1 MRIAFISAMNGEP
14 WGGSEAL
21 WFQTA
26 QLLHKSGHAV
36 LASVHGWP
44 ITPAPVDALKRLGIA
59 VYERY
64 PSYPSRLDRI
74 KARITPSRLKGE
86 MENTNWQR
94 VLAFSPDL
102 ICISQGGISCGIEWM
117 KLCIRDRIPYVL
129 IAQANSYD
137 MWPSD
142 VTAQSLRD
150 GYRSSASNYFVSE
163 ANKVLLE
170 SQIAESLLNCEVVR
184 NPYSVPF
191 DSSPEWPDDSG
202 TFKLAC
208 VGRLEPKAKGQDL
221 IIEIFSREPW
231 RSYPIEVSI
240 YGDGPCR
247 QTIERLICQKDLSD
261 KIKMR
266 GYCNNV
272 VDIWKAH
279 HALILPSRYEGL
291 PLAVV
296 ETMLCNR
303 IPIVTD
309 VAGNSEVIQDEV
321 TGFIA
326 QSPTVLHLEYA
337 LERAWSRR
345 TDWKALGL
353 AAGQA
358 IRGHI
363 PSCPASVF
371 ASKLLALSK

>member
-1 MRIAFISAMNGEP
+1 MSGEP

-44 ITPAPVDALKRLGIA
+44 ITPAPIDEIKRLGIT

-64 PSYPSRLDRI
+64 PNYPSQLDRL
-74 KARITPSRLKGE
+74 KARIIPSRLKSKK
-86 MENTNWQR
+86 ENINWQR
-94 VLAFSPDL
+94 ILDFSPDL
-102 ICISQGGISCGIEWM
+102 ICVSQGGISCGIEWM
-117 KLCIRDRIPYVL
+117 KLCIRDRIPYAL

-137 MWPSD
+137 MWPGD
-142 VTAQSLRD
+142 AAAQSLRD
-150 GYRSSASNYFVSE
+150 GYMSSTMNYFVSE
-163 ANKVLLE
+163 NNKALLE
-170 SQIAESLLNCEVVR
+170 SQIGISLSNYEVVR
-184 NPYSVPF
+184 NPYAVPF
-191 DSSPEWPDDSG
+191 NASPKWPEENG
-202 TFKLAC
+202 IWKLAC

-221 IIEIFSREPW
+221 IIEILSKEPW

-240 YGDGPCR
+240 YGDGPCKK
-247 QTIERLICQKDLSD
+247 TMELLINRRDLSA

-266 GYCNNV
+266 GYSSNV
-272 VDIWKAH
+272 VDIWKSH

-296 ETMLCNR
+296 ESMLCNR

-309 VAGNSEVIQDEV
+309 VAGNSEVIQDDV

-326 QSPTVLHLEYA
+326 ESPTVLHLEHA
-337 LERAWSRR
+337 MERAWSRR
-345 TDWKALGL
+345 TEWKALGQ
-353 AAGQA
+353 AAGKS
-358 IRGHI
+358 IRGQI
-363 PSCPASVF
+363 PSCPASAF
-371 ASKLLALSK
+371 AIKLLTFSK